1 MKVLITESQLYD
13 LIPAKMKRRYAHI
26 HVLTDTLFSD
36 DNIKYTMIQKAKST
50 SFDEFMEFVIRFIQS
65 WLIIDI
71 TNNDLKVIK
80 NSIRI
85 MIHDRIE
92 KFWEEANDIK

>member
-13 LIPAKMKRRYAHI
+13 LIPAKMKRRYAHV

-36 DNIKYTMIQKAKST
+36 DNMKHTMIQKAKSS
-50 SFDEFMEFVIRFIQS
+50 SFTEFMEFIIRFIQS

-80 NSIRI
+80 NSIRL
-85 MIHDRIE
+85 MIYDRIE